1 MAEEKSFGR
10 RAFEKVIENLISVKV
25 WIIFSVIVASS
36 VFLGF
41 GLLSG
46 SVWASVNGGVIST
59 VIALREVFKVA
70 KIKTPD
76 SVIGNEKD
84 MVI

>member
-1 MAEEKSFGR
+1 MKDKSFGR
-10 RAFEKVIENLISVKV
+10 KAFEKIIENLISVKV
-25 WIIFSVIVASS
+25 WIIFAVLIVSS
-36 VFLGF
+36 IFLSF
-41 GLLSG
+41 ELLSG

-76 SVIGNEKD
+76 NIIGDEKD
-84 MVI
+84 MVV

>member
-1 MAEEKSFGR
+1 MEEKISFGR
-10 RAFEKVIENLISVKV
+10 KAFEKVIENLISVKV
-25 WIIFSVIVASS
+25 WIIFSMLIASS

-41 GLLSG
+41 GILSG

-76 SVIGNEKD
+76 SVLGDEKD